1 MNILLTGGMG
11 YIGTHAAA
19 ALCEAGM
26 RPVIV
31 DNLSNSN
38 ERMLGRLV
46 KLTGVSVAFERG
58 DIRDFDFLQHVLMR
72 EKIDAVMHFAG
83 LKAVDESVKMPL
95 SYYSNNIKGAITL
108 LEAMESCGIRNLVF
122 SSSATVY
129 GIPQYLPLDE
139 DHPRSST
146 NPYGRTKLHIEEMLE
161 DVCNSKADWRV
172 ACLRYFNPVGAHES
186 GLIGESPSQVPNN
199 IMPYLTQVA
208 KRILPF
214 FNVYGADYDTRDGTG
229 VRDYIHVSDL
239 ADGHVAALR
248 FLNSQKG
255 WHAFNLGTG
264 KGISVLELI
273 GALSNIAGVEIPY
286 KISPRRKGDVAEC
299 FAICTK
305 ARDLLDWRAVRDIQ
319 EMCASAW
326 RWQIN
331 DAAEAGGSH

>member
-11 YIGTHAAA
+11 YIGTHTAA

-46 KLTGVSVAFERG
+46 ELTGVPVAFERG

-83 LKAVDESVKMPL
+83 LKAVGESVKMPL
-95 SYYSNNIKGAITL
+95 HYYSNNIKGTITL

-208 KRILPF
+208 KGILPF

-248 FLNSQKG
+248 FLNRQNG

-305 ARDLLDWRAVRDIQ
+305 ARDLLDWRAVRDMQ
-319 EMCASAW
+319 DMCASAW

-331 DAAEAGGSH
+331 DAAEAEGSH